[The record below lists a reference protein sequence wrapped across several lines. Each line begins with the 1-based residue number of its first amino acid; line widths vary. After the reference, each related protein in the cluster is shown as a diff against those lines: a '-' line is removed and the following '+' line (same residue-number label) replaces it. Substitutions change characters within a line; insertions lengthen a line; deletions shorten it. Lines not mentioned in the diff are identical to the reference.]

1 MSAGGVELA
10 GATASGGAADEEA
23 GVKPNRRQ
31 QQLDSDIKE
40 EILAHLRLV
49 SGTAEQRKGQV
60 GLLATAGLWCC
71 CVAACAV
78 CSRTTA

>member
-1 MSAGGVELA
+1 MSAGGVDLA

-23 GVKPNRRQ
+23 GVKPNRQQ

-49 SGTAEQRKGQV
+49 SGAAAVAHGASRSLGKCW
-60 GLLATAGLWCC
+60 LAVLQCT
-71 CVAACAV
+71 CVCDAV
-78 CSRTTA
+78 